1 MHAIFIV
8 QIVIATVCV
17 FGIILNALRVTFYL
31 PNIPTGNSYS
41 SYFTDEKPKF
51 SEQLHF
57 EGRVWNV
64 PILLLNLYLL
74 LLHQIPQ

>member
-31 PNIPTGNSYS
+31 PNIPTGNSCS
-41 SYFTDEKPKF
+41 SHFTDE
-51 SEQLHF
+51 
-57 EGRVWNV
+57 
-64 PILLLNLYLL
+64 
-74 LLHQIPQ
+74 